1 VKPPNRRLPPSPK
14 PEPESVSEPRA
25 GAPVLPRRPRPIWS
39 AMKTGLGVA
48 VVVGASV
55 AAGWGARR
63 YVLGSPHFA
72 VSSVQVRGQE
82 RRPEAAIVAES
93 GILQGANAFGV
104 DLDAA
109 RGALLADPWVE
120 EASLS
125 RRLPGTILIEVRE
138 RHAAALVV
146 IGDTWLAAAD
156 GEPFKKLE
164 AGDPVDLPL
173 VTGLSPDVVGAD
185 REEAR
190 RIVRRGIDLA
200 NEYDRGA
207 LAKRAPLQEVHVDP
221 SGAFTLVVGRPSM
234 DLVIGGP
241 PFRRKLEEAARVVA
255 ELDKRR
261 AKAQAIMLDN
271 ETRPE
276 RVVARLR

>member
-1 VKPPNRRLPPSPK
+1 VKPPNRRLPPPPTPD
-14 PEPESVSEPRA
+14 PEVAPGQGAAPRA
-25 GAPVLPRRPRPIWS
+25 LSKRPRPVWS
-39 AMKTGLGVA
+39 ALKAGFGVA

-55 AAGWGARR
+55 AAGWAARR
-63 YVLGSPHFA
+63 YVIGSPHFA

-82 RRPEAAIVAES
+82 RRSEAAIVAES
-93 GILQGANAFGV
+93 GIVQGANAFAV

-109 RGALLADPWVE
+109 RAALLADPWIE

-125 RRLPGTILIEVRE
+125 RRLPGTILIQVRE

-146 IGDTWLAAAD
+146 IGDTWLAADD

-164 AGDPVDLPL
+164 PGDPTELPL
-173 VTGLSPDVVGAD
+173 VTGLTPDVIAAD

-200 NEYDRGA
+200 AEYDRGT
-207 LAKRAPLQEVHVDP
+207 LSKRAPLEEVHVDP
-221 SGAFTLVVGRPSM
+221 SDAFTLVVGRPSM
-234 DLVIGGP
+234 DLVVGGP

>member
-1 VKPPNRRLPPSPK
+1 VKPPNRRLPAPPK
-14 PEPESVSEPRA
+14 PQPEEPPEARA
-25 GAPVLPRRPRPIWS
+25 AARALARRPGPVWS
-39 AMKTGLGVA
+39 AVKTGLGVA
-48 VVVGASV
+48 VVVSASV

-63 YVLGSPHFA
+63 YVIGSPHFA
-72 VSSVQVRGQE
+72 VTSVQVRGEE
-82 RRPEAAIVAES
+82 RRAEAAIAAES
-93 GILQGANAFGV
+93 GIVQGANAFSV

-109 RGALLADPWVE
+109 RAALLADPWIA

-125 RRLPGTILIEVRE
+125 RSLPNTILIQVRE

-146 IGDTWLAAAD
+146 IGDTWLAADD

-173 VTGLSPDVVGAD
+173 VTGLTPDVIGAD

-190 RIVRRGIDLA
+190 RVVRRGIDLA
-200 NEYDRGA
+200 AEYERGS
-207 LAKRAPLQEVHVDP
+207 LSKRAPLQEVHVDP

-234 DLVIGGP
+234 DIVVGGP
-241 PFRRKLEEAARVVA
+241 PFRRKIEEAARVVA

>member
-1 VKPPNRRLPPSPK
+1 MTPPNRRLPPP
-14 PEPESVSEPRA
+14 PRA
-25 GAPVLPRRPRPIWS
+25 KAKTADPSEAGAAVAPRRPRRFWS
-39 AMKTGLGVA
+39 AVGTTLGVA
-48 VVVGASV
+48 VVVGASI
-55 AAGWGARR
+55 AAGWAARH
-63 YVLGSPHFA
+63 YVTGSPHFA

-82 RRPEAAIVAES
+82 RRPEAALVAES
-93 GILQGANAFGV
+93 GVAQGANIFTV

-109 RGALLADPWVE
+109 RAALLADPWIE
-120 EASLS
+120 DASLA
-125 RRLPGTILIEVRE
+125 RRLPSTIIFQVRE
-138 RHAAALVV
+138 RRAAAIVV

-173 VTGLSPDVVGAD
+173 VTGLTPDLVAAD

-190 RIVRRGIDLA
+190 RTVRRGIDLA
-200 NEYDRGA
+200 AEYEQSSLSR
-207 LAKRAPLQEVHVDP
+207 RAPLQEVHVDL
-221 SGAFTLVVGRPSM
+221 SGGFTLVVGRPSM
-234 DLVIGGP
+234 DLAVGGP
-241 PFRRKLEEAARVVA
+241 PFRRKLEDAARVVA